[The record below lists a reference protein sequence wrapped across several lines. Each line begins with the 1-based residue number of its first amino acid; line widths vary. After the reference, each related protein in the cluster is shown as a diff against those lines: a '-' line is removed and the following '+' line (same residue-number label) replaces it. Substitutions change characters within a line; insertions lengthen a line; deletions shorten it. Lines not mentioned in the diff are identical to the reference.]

1 MFALP
6 GEPEILLQG
15 KIEVIHPR
23 ISEIAKAFLDAGIH
37 VICDKPLTSTV
48 EDALDLA
55 RRVKTPGLIFG
66 VTHTY
71 TGYPMVRQA
80 RTMVRG
86 GELGVGRV
94 IQVEYAQDWLTTPLE
109 RTGQKLAD
117 WRTHPARSGPG
128 ANYLRSHSC

>member
-1 MFALP
+1 MAREEAKRPDPIDAVTIATPNHL
-6 GEPEILLQG
+6 
-15 KIEVIHPR
+15 HY
-23 ISEIAKAFLDAGIH
+23 SIAKAFLDAGIH

-80 RTMVRG
+80 RAMVRG
-86 GELGVGRV
+86 GELGGVRV

-117 WRTHPARSGPG
+117 WRTDPARSGPG
-128 ANYLRSHSC
+128 G